1 VIPDNFTCDRTEMK
15 NLVER
20 LFGLGKPQRDE
31 DMTARKEKT
40 LASVNE
46 SETTADKPPRVNRT
60 IGLTE
65 ARLRARNVQS
75 WKTST
80 RGWSDLFGRFTTFGS
95 RNR

>member
-1 VIPDNFTCDRTEMK
+1 MRS
-15 NLVER
+15 LWER
-20 LFGLGKPQRDE
+20 LFGLGKIQRDG
-31 DMTARKEKT
+31 DMATRKEKT

-65 ARLRARNVQS
+65 ARLRARNKQS

-80 RGWSDLFGRFTTFGS
+80 KGWSNFFGRFTTFGS

>member
-1 VIPDNFTCDRTEMK
+1 MK
-15 NLVER
+15 KSLREK
-20 LFGLGKPQRDE
+20 LFGFRRIQRDE
-31 DMTARKEKT
+31 DIAARKEKT

-65 ARLRARNVQS
+65 ARLRARNEQS

-80 RGWSDLFGRFTTFGS
+80 KGWSDLFGRFTTFGS
-95 RNR
+95 RHR

>member
-1 VIPDNFTCDRTEMK
+1 MK
-15 NLVER
+15 KSLWEK
-20 LFGLGKPQRDE
+20 LFGFRKIQRD
-31 DMTARKEKT
+31 DDIAARKEKT

-65 ARLRARNVQS
+65 ARLRARNKQS

-80 RGWSDLFGRFTTFGS
+80 KGWSDFFGRFTTIGL
-95 RNR
+95 